1 MDFRDYPCT
10 ARTIL
15 IVIRG
20 LFHFIG
26 KDAQTLPTG
35 TDFEH
40 VIEQISVVAMEMN
53 NDTAV
58 AGLQAIAVSL
68 TSSKLKMGVIGI
80 TNSGKSTLLNALLQK
95 NILPTNF
102 DPQTASLVC
111 IKHDSKSCGELFE
124 RKLSGNK
131 LTCIASGVKE
141 VREKLCNLDDK
152 QRLGNDQVPESV
164 VLELH
169 APVNF
174 LSGTNDIDLEIYD
187 TPGTSE
193 AGNPHVRQL
202 AEQARKDL
210 AGMILVLAAGSACLK
225 PSAELLKDLKT
236 KYPLL
241 MSQDEKR
248 ILVLVNKYD
257 VMFEDG
263 NHPSLDDEQQKL
275 AEKIEIAPDKI
286 VFCSAKLGLEAVKF
300 LRYPESA
307 VAKRDFQQACWNN
320 MVQLPES
327 EQCEKFCEEN
337 VKKVGEMLKSAS
349 KIEDVEKQ
357 LKSSCTNFR
366 EILKRKA
373 VDECQSLVT
382 ELKEIPEKH
391 MKRIGILRV
400 QLFKMFPEEVKA
412 DFTVQLE
419 DHVSKLTKEVSS
431 GIQLSQ
437 MLRRTHDS
445 RDSVSQLI
453 DTTRSSLIAEAK
465 LNLHEAFR
473 GAVKYLR
480 ARLSILSSHKIDQ
493 LSTEIEKV
501 ENVKDCNIDIDVG
514 MLVEIPQLTIEPEIE
529 GHESIETATL
539 HSHITSCSE
548 TRNKQDYASK
558 VFDEDHGAGKTKVIS
573 VVDNSYTVTVYKA
586 SIDGL
591 NDSFRKFAEYCGVFL
606 REKIKAVLEEQ
617 THKIACKAVA
627 EVLKSSGQ
635 PGWERWL
642 EHGEGHTKKFDE
654 QIELWKNRKAKL
666 DDAENRLKK
675 I

>member
-1 MDFRDYPCT
+1 
-10 ARTIL
+10 
-15 IVIRG
+15 
-20 LFHFIG
+20 
-26 KDAQTLPTG
+26 
-35 TDFEH
+35 
-40 VIEQISVVAMEMN
+40 MN

-58 AGLQAIAVSL
+58 EGLQAIAVSL

-95 NILPTNF
+95 NILPTHF

-111 IKHDSKSCGELFE
+111 IKHDSESCGELFE
-124 RKLSGNK
+124 RKLSENK

-141 VREKLCNLDDK
+141 VREKLCNLDNK

-210 AGMILVLAAGSACLK
+210 AGMILVLAAGSACLN
-225 PSAELLKDLKT
+225 PSANLLKDLKT

-241 MSQDEKR
+241 LSQDENR

-257 VMFEDG
+257 VMFEDDD
-263 NHPSLDDEQQKL
+263 NKPSLDDEQQKL
-275 AEKIEIAPDKI
+275 AEKTKIAPDKI

-300 LRYPESA
+300 LRDPES
-307 VAKRDFQQACWNN
+307 VTPKDFRKARGNDL
-320 MVQLPES
+320 VLQLPES

-337 VKKVGEMLKSAS
+337 VKKLGEMLKSAS

-382 ELKEIPEKH
+382 ELKEIAEKH

-400 QLFKMFPEEVKA
+400 QLFKKFPEEVKA
-412 DFTVQLE
+412 DFTVQLGN
-419 DHVSKLTKEVSS
+419 HVSTLIKEVSS

-445 RDSVSQLI
+445 RHSVSQLI
-453 DTTRSSLIAEAK
+453 DTTRSSLLAEAK
-465 LNLHEAFR
+465 PKLCEAFM
-473 GAVKYLR
+473 GALNDLR
-480 ARLSILSSHKIDQ
+480 ARLSILSGRKIDQ

-501 ENVKDCNIDIDVG
+501 ENDKDCNIDIDVG

-529 GHESIETATL
+529 GHVSIETATL

-548 TRNKQDYASK
+548 TRKIHVYASK
-558 VFDEDHGAGKTKVIS
+558 TVDEDHGAGKTRVHS
-573 VVDNSYTVTVYKA
+573 LVDAGCTVTVYKA

-591 NDSFRKFAEYCGVFL
+591 NDSFREFARYCGDFL
-606 REKIKAVLEEQ
+606 REKIEAALEEQ

-627 EVLKSSGQ
+627 EVLKSSG
-635 PGWERWL
+635 
-642 EHGEGHTKKFDE
+642 EGHTKKIDE

-666 DDAENRLKK
+666 DDAEQRLKE